1 MSVTIEAT
9 SGRLSSKAIIALE
22 SRLGVSLP
30 PSYREF
36 LLKYN
41 VAVPECN
48 SYDGGQHVSATTFF
62 GVSPNPYDDLV
73 EQNLVYEGRMPQ
85 GVLAIA
91 DAPCGNLICLH
102 LTTGAVYYWDHE
114 QEAAA
119 FGYEEPSFDNMLLLA
134 SSFTEFLQRLQP
146 FDPESVPFDP
156 KQVISVE
163 ISPEAREKFKKYF
176 KEQK

>member
-1 MSVTIEAT
+1 MSVTIKAT
-9 SGRLSSKAIIALE
+9 CGRLSTKAMIALE

-30 PSYREF
+30 APYREF

-41 VAVPECN
+41 VAVPEYN
-48 SYDGGQHVSATTFF
+48 SYEGGERFSVTTFF
-62 GVSPNPYDDLV
+62 GVSTNRDDDLV
-73 EQNLVYEGRMPQ
+73 EQNLVYDGRMPQ

-102 LTTGAVYYWDHE
+102 LIAGAVYWWDHE

-119 FGYEEPSFDNMLLLA
+119 FGDEEPSFDNMLLLA
-134 SSFTEFLQRLQP
+134 PSFTEFLERLKP

>member
-1 MSVTIEAT
+1 MSVAMQGREAPL
-9 SGRLSSKAIIALE
+9 RPQYLIDLD

-30 PSYREF
+30 APYRQFPLE
-36 LLKYN
+36 YN

-91 DAPCGNLICLH
+91 DAPCRNLICLH

-134 SSFTEFLQRLQP
+134 WSFTEFLQRLQP

-163 ISPEAREKFKKYF
+163 SSPEAREKFKKYF

>member
-1 MSVTIEAT
+1 MSVAMQGREAPL
-9 SGRLSSKAIIALE
+9 RPQDLLDLE

-30 PSYREF
+30 AAYREF
-36 LLKYN
+36 LLRNN
-41 VAVPECN
+41 VAVPESN
-48 SYDGGQHVSATTFF
+48 SYDGGQDIGVTSFF
-62 GVSPNPYDDLV
+62 GISKNRLDDLI
-73 EQNLVYEGRMPQ
+73 EQNQIFGWRMPENI
-85 GVLAIA
+85 LAIA
-91 DAPCGNLICLH
+91 DGPCGNLICLH
-102 LTTGAVYYWDHE
+102 LITGEVYWWDHE

-119 FGYEEPSFDNMLLLA
+119 FGDEEPSFDNMLLLA

-176 KEQK
+176 KKQK